1 MKLGDLWIY
10 LFPTPTVGKA
20 GNREGRKE
28 GLAGAGPDV
37 VCLAAFGNPF
47 AGFAGKYF

>member
-10 LFPTPTVGKA
+10 LLPNPTVGKA

-28 GLAGAGPDV
+28 GREERKEGLAG
-37 VCLAAFGNPF
+37 LMFSSWRRL
-47 AGFAGKYF
+47 